1 MCIPTT
7 SLTTGLRQQ
16 VSLIQLIQL
25 ILDNNKNI
33 SLIKL
38 KNNIIMILFSFLT
51 GFLDYL
57 TLGPAA
63 SIALQVQPSWKTLRY
78 FVAYGICHVVPY
90 LKQLQNH

>member
-1 MCIPTT
+1 MIV
-7 SLTTGLRQQ
+7 L
-16 VSLIQLIQL
+16 
-25 ILDNNKNI
+25 NK
-33 SLIKL
+33 
-38 KNNIIMILFSFLT
+38 SFLT

-90 LKQLQNH
+90 WKQLQNH